1 MPLETLLASLS
12 QCPLIASA
20 QASPGSA
27 LESTAVLERLAR
39 ASLDQGVKVLRLQGT
54 ETISAVRKW
63 FSGPIVG
70 LIKKDYLGSNV
81 YITPTLAEIEALI
94 NVGCQIIALDATPRH
109 RPGGAVLGNLV
120 TAIHSRGG
128 IAWAD
133 CDSVESLVH
142 AKSSGCD
149 VFSTTLAGYTESR
162 SASNGPDMALLHEF
176 LRMNPGPV
184 FAEGRFSQPWQMAAA
199 LRLGAAGVVVGGSL
213 NDPVKQ
219 TQWFIKG
226 LPQASVAGAVD
237 LGGTWLRFALAGPD
251 LKLKEVR
258 RTPQPRTRQERL
270 DWIAAQIADTGVTRL
285 GVSAGGTIDPLT
297 GEVWEA
303 KNFIPEYLGTTF
315 AFPGVTVVALNDG
328 LATAW
333 GHFCRS
339 ETYASKVASLA
350 LGTGVGAGYV
360 IDGQILMGHRG
371 SYPRWNDL
379 PLPSGRTVEDVLGGL
394 SLTRDPSDEQKDEA
408 EMVAR
413 LVIASIDKIW
423 MPEKIVITGGVGL
436 SPWLRERLSQ
446 KPPEIHS
453 EILFGPEEAGLEG
466 AAALALHPQRS

>member
-1 MPLETLLASLS
+1 MSFLAELKK
-12 QCPLIASA
+12 CPLIASA

-27 LESTAVLERLAR
+27 LESPEILEKVAQ
-39 ASLDQGVKVLRLQGT
+39 ASLDQGVKVLRLQGI
-54 ETISAVRKW
+54 ETIRTIRRW

-70 LIKKDYLGSNV
+70 LVKKSYPGSEV
-81 YITPTLAEIEALI
+81 YITPTLSEVEALLAE
-94 NVGCQIIALDATPRH
+94 GCQVIALDATDRP
-109 RPGGAVLGNLV
+109 RPGGVSLQSLV
-120 TAIHSRGG
+120 QAIHAAGAL
-128 IAWAD
+128 AWAD
-133 CDSVESLVH
+133 CDSVESLNH

-149 VFSTTLAGYTESR
+149 VFSTTLAGYTGER
-162 SASNGPDMALLHEF
+162 SATVGPDMALLAEF
-176 LRMNPGPV
+176 LKDNPGPV

-226 LPQASVAGAVD
+226 LPQTDLAGAVD

-251 LKLKEVR
+251 LKLNEIR

-285 GVSAGGTIDPLT
+285 GVSAGGTIDPVT

-303 KNFIPEYLGTTF
+303 KDFIPEYLGTTF
-315 AFPGVTVVALNDG
+315 AFPEVDVRALNDG
-328 LATAW
+328 LAAAW
-333 GHFCRS
+333 GHFCRP
-339 ETYASKVASLA
+339 ETYSGRVASLA

-360 IDGQILMGHRG
+360 IEGQILMGHRG

-394 SLTRDPSDEQKDEA
+394 SLTRDPSEDQKDEA
-408 EMVAR
+408 EKAAR
-413 LVIASIDKIW
+413 LVIVSMDKIW

-436 SPWLRERLSQ
+436 SPWLRERLTEN
-446 KPPEIHS
+446 PAEIMA
-453 EILFGPEEAGLEG
+453 EIVFGPEEAGLEG
-466 AAALALHPQRS
+466 AAALAIHPQRS